1 MVTPHTLIGAVR
13 ATRRT
18 LPLVRVRARA
28 RSSGLAPRV
37 FGKGVPLTTAT
48 VGSTSITL
56 RHGEQQSKL
65 SFAWLL
71 DHAKENREP
80 DTGQRRVR
88 ISQFGTAQSGLRP
101 LEVRTENGT
110 LEIRW
115 PESVE
120 QHGGSRV
127 SRFLIG
133 ELLDAAA
140 KARPP
145 EDSRVAWG
153 ARLFSQ
159 EGHPTVAAAEL
170 RCEEGL
176 RDALLRL
183 RDYGVLRLRE
193 MPSSSRETRELVE
206 RIGEVLPTFYGEM
219 WSTRA
224 EVGQTEGVS
233 DTAYSN
239 AGIRPHTDGTYFRD
253 PPGLQVLNC
262 VQRAARGGETMLVDG
277 LSVARRM
284 ADEQPAA
291 LAYLSRTP
299 LPWFSYDEGRLP
311 VRLSQREV
319 ALRLDAAGEL
329 DQLRFN
335 EYDRGN
341 MHPEAHKEFL
351 PHWCKLVAM
360 VNREDLVLRTLL
372 QPGECLVVNNH
383 RVLHGRTSFFD
394 AEGAER
400 EMIGCYLSRDALDSR
415 LRFVGLL
422 EMCG

>member
-1 MVTPHTLIGAVR
+1 MASMLGTIRV
-13 ATRRT
+13 TRRA
-18 LPLVRVRARA
+18 LPLAHVRARA
-28 RSSGLAPRV
+28 RSSSALASKMPDT
-37 FGKGVPLTTAT
+37 TTAT
-48 VGSTSITL
+48 VGSSSITL

-80 DTGQRRVR
+80 DTRQRRVR
-88 ISQFGTAQSGLRP
+88 ISQLGAAQSGLRP
-101 LEVRTENGT
+101 VEVRTEEGT

-127 SRFLIG
+127 SRFSVS

-140 KARPP
+140 EARPQ

-170 RCEEGL
+170 RGEEGL
-176 RDALLRL
+176 RGALLRL
-183 RDYGVLRLRE
+183 RDFGVLRLCE

-224 EVGQTEGVS
+224 QAGQTEGVS

-253 PPGLQVLNC
+253 PPGLQ
-262 VQRAARGGETMLVDG
+262 ARYLVI
-277 LSVARRM
+277 
-284 ADEQPAA
+284 
-291 LAYLSRTP
+291 TP
-299 LPWFSYDEGRLP
+299 
-311 VRLSQREV
+311 
-319 ALRLDAAGEL
+319 
-329 DQLRFN
+329 
-335 EYDRGN
+335 RG
-341 MHPEAHKEFL
+341 
-351 PHWCKLVAM
+351 
-360 VNREDLVLRTLL
+360 
-372 QPGECLVVNNH
+372 
-383 RVLHGRTSFFD
+383 
-394 AEGAER
+394 
-400 EMIGCYLSRDALDSR
+400 
-415 LRFVGLL
+415 
-422 EMCG
+422 EMCSTRAEVCPA

>member
-1 MVTPHTLIGAVR
+1 MHSSQPKHTPFDPH
-13 ATRRT
+13 
-18 LPLVRVRARA
+18 
-28 RSSGLAPRV
+28 
-37 FGKGVPLTTAT
+37 
-48 VGSTSITL
+48 L

-71 DHAKENREP
+71 DHARENREP
-80 DTGQRRVR
+80 GTGQRKVR
-88 ISQFGTAQSGLRP
+88 ISQFNNHHGAAQSGLRP
-101 LEVRTENGT
+101 LEVRTEDGT

-127 SRFLIG
+127 SRFLVS

-140 KARPP
+140 EARPL

-176 RDALLRL
+176 RGALLRL

-206 RIGEVLPTFYGEM
+206 VPRHATRCHTPPHPTAALAALTWMMAAQRIGEVLPTFYGEM

-224 EVGQTEGVS
+224 EAGQTEGVS

-253 PPGLQVLNC
+253 PPGLQARC
-262 VQRAARGGETMLVDG
+262 APAPASHRADQTR
-277 LSVARRM
+277 
-284 ADEQPAA
+284 
-291 LAYLSRTP
+291 SRAHP
-299 LPWFSYDEGRLP
+299 L
-311 VRLSQREV
+311 
-319 ALRLDAAGEL
+319 
-329 DQLRFN
+329 
-335 EYDRGN
+335 
-341 MHPEAHKEFL
+341 
-351 PHWCKLVAM
+351 
-360 VNREDLVLRTLL
+360 
-372 QPGECLVVNNH
+372 
-383 RVLHGRTSFFD
+383 
-394 AEGAER
+394 
-400 EMIGCYLSRDALDSR
+400 
-415 LRFVGLL
+415 
-422 EMCG
+422 